1 MKVFNSIESARPACP
16 PNAWRMDVTANNI
29 ANVETTRT
37 PDGGPYRRQMVVFEP
52 RGGEAAPFQ
61 LPTALQGLFG
71 GRVGRQRRLRHG
83 FRPGRRL
90 RLGRGLRLRRRPE
103 PGPGRAIFRRARVC
117 GWSGWYRIRRRPAW
131 FTSPDIR
138 TPTPTATWP
147 MPNVSTVNEM
157 VDMMSAQRAYEANVA
172 ASRQRQEHVPA
183 SHFIVGQST
192 AY

>member
-1 MKVFNSIESARPACP
+1 MKVFNSIEISASGLSAERL
-16 PNAWRMDVTANNI
+16 RMDVTANNI

-61 LPTALQGLFG
+61 LPTALQGFLADASGADDSSDAGSGQAAGFG
-71 GRVGRQRRLRHG
+71 SDAVPGFGAGPNLDLGGNFSQGQGVRVVGVVSDPSPPRMVY
-83 FRPGRRL
+83 
-90 RLGRGLRLRRRPE
+90 E
-103 PGPGRAIFRRARVC
+103 PGH
-117 GWSGWYRIRRRPAW
+117 
-131 FTSPDIR
+131 PD
-138 TPTPTATWP
+138 ADANGYVA

-172 ASRQRQEHVPA
+172 AIDSAKSMFQQA
-183 SHFIVGQST
+183 ISIVGQST

>member
-1 MKVFNSIESARPACP
+1 MKVFNSIEISASGLSAERL
-16 PNAWRMDVTANNI
+16 RMDVTANNI

-61 LPTALQGLFG
+61 LPTALRGFLADASGAGDSSDSGDQAADFGPDAVSGFGAGPSLDLGGNFSQGQG
-71 GRVGRQRRLRHG
+71 VRVVGVVSDPSPPRMVY
-83 FRPGRRL
+83 
-90 RLGRGLRLRRRPE
+90 E
-103 PGPGRAIFRRARVC
+103 PGH
-117 GWSGWYRIRRRPAW
+117 
-131 FTSPDIR
+131 PD
-138 TPTPTATWP
+138 ADANGYVA

-172 ASRQRQEHVPA
+172 AIDSAKSMFQQA
-183 SHFIVGQST
+183 ISIVGQST